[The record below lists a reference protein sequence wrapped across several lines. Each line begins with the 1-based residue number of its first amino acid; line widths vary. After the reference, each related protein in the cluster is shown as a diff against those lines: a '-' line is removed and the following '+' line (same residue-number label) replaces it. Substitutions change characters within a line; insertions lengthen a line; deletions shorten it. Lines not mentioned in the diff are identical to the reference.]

1 MPRAPSPPP
10 DALSASSSRK
20 SYRLRLPAADAEA
33 RHRGEERTGA
43 RPKLDP
49 GQPAAAFVDRDDAR
63 VLRARDDPRRIVL
76 AGERLVLRL
85 RAGGGRGGDVGHA
98 PVADAAPQPA
108 APHTP
113 RRAARPGAPP

>member
-63 VLRARDDPRRIVL
+63 VLRARDDPRQIVL
-76 AGERLVLRL
+76 AGESGANPVGDGA
-85 RAGGGRGGDVGHA
+85 RAG
-98 PVADAAPQPA
+98 
-108 APHTP
+108 
-113 RRAARPGAPP
+113 ARPGRPPPGTQPARGGPRTPPPPR